1 MTTRRTD
8 ISHQQGFT
16 LIELLMVLIILG
28 ILLTIA
34 VPSYL
39 GFKDRANKA
48 AAQANVRSAIPS
60 VEAFYADN
68 NTYGSM
74 DVNAGGTL
82 GSGLLS
88 YDRGIKVSV
97 DKTQGTTSMYC
108 IYSTVGNF
116 EYYKLGPGGTITQDT
131 TVGASPCA

>member
-39 GFKDRANKA
+39 GFKDRASQA
-48 AAQANVRSAIPS
+48 AAQANVRSAIAS
-60 VEAFYADN
+60 VEAYYADN
-68 NTYGSM
+68 NTYAGM
-74 DVNAGGTL
+74 DATSLLTYDAGL
-82 GSGLLS
+82 
-88 YDRGIKVSV
+88 KAVV
-97 DKTQGTTSMYC
+97 DASQGNTTTYC
-108 IYSTVGNF
+108 VYSQVGNF
-116 EYYKLGPGGTITQDT
+116 LYYKQGPGGTILQGTAGST
-131 TVGASPCA
+131 NCT